1 MPVMGA
7 LFRSVQYQ
15 KNETELVI
23 LVTPVLVH
31 GIDPADVTPVPG
43 EKWRDPTNA
52 QLYLLKDLGG
62 EIIPPPAKLNPRPVR
77 RRSTKAPPASTP
89 PAEPSSGK

>member
-1 MPVMGA
+1 MPVLGA

-15 KNETELVI
+15 KNETELVV

-43 EKWRDPTNA
+43 EKWRDPNSRAVVFPEGSGRRGYSATA
-52 QLYLLKDLGG
+52 G
-62 EIIPPPAKLNPRPVR
+62 EAAL
-77 RRSTKAPPASTP
+77 S
-89 PAEPSSGK
+89 AEHDAAI